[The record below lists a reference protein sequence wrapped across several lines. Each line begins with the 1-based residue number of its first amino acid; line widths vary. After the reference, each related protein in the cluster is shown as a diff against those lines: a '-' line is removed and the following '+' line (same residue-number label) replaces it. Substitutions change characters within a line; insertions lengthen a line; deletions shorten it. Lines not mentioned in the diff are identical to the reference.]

1 MNFNSP
7 RHSRG
12 FTLTECLIVLSLVAC
27 IGAFTLPA
35 IREVWQRQQAES
47 YMQQLRQA
55 LNLARVK
62 AVSENQLVSVC
73 PQQGNQC
80 QHDWS
85 HLPIA
90 IFSGEPSAIS
100 KIWRIVPVPPSHHQ
114 LRYNRAL
121 LQFRADGSLNG
132 LQNGTFAY
140 CIDDYPWH
148 LTLSFSQAGRSQSR
162 IEESPCP

>member
-1 MNFNSP
+1 MNHQTN
-7 RHSRG
+7 RRMRG
-12 FTLTECLIVLSLVAC
+12 FTLTEFLIVIFIMAC
-27 IGAFTLPA
+27 ISAIAIPS

-62 AVSENQLVSVC
+62 AVSENQLISVC

-80 QHDWS
+80 QFDWS

-90 IFSGEPSAIS
+90 IFSGEPQAIS
-100 KIWRIVPVPPSHHQ
+100 KIWRIVPEPPANHRLQ
-114 LRYNRAL
+114 YNRNV

-140 CIDDYPWH
+140 CVDNYPWH
-148 LTLSFSQAGRSQSR
+148 ITLSFSQAGRSQSR
-162 IEESPCP
+162 MEEGPCP